1 MWYLEHTFLQGDECA
16 FYEVVQKPVRNNEI
30 ILTFWESWANY
41 RKEDHWKG
49 MKFTLKSQVVNKAL
63 VLIPS
68 CMVTIAWSI
77 RCIATPLLP
86 FHHLWT
92 FILLY
97 EKRQCEKSV
106 LPNDRIQGPSCSPV
120 LHLNLVTPSAAHWPQ
135 HQDPVFQSW
144 VNLKALNENSV
155 SFFLSTIWWKVFSKW
170 LMNKK
175 IKKPDLNVTLAWQ

>member
-1 MWYLEHTFLQGDECA
+1 MWYLEHTFLRGDECA

-41 RKEDHWKG
+41 GKEDHWKG
-49 MKFTLKSQVVNKAL
+49 LKFSLKSQVENKAL

-68 CMVTIAWSI
+68 SIAWSI
-77 RCIATPLLP
+77 WCIATPLLP

-92 FILLY
+92 FILLD